1 MDISTITG
9 FATKAVSSE
18 FGLGWIIFFV
28 VVAFIILFSLKHI
41 LDIAVDL
48 WKLPFTIVLDAL
60 DVMAYN
66 NPYFDLFAAAGSFVV
81 FWVFAKRGNHMSKIL
96 GFIAAAE
103 ALIGI
108 WIFPQYAFITNIVPT
123 STLLMFVAIWAD

>member
-1 MDISTITG
+1 MLETITG
-9 FATKAVSSE
+9 LVTSAVSSE
-18 FGLGWIIFFV
+18 IGLGWVIFGVIVF
-28 VVAFIILFSLKHI
+28 FIIILSLRHLF
-41 LDIAVDL
+41 DIAVDL